1 MKIRNLIIASTA
13 VALTLVSCDVYQE
26 KCNTCSVSR
35 VNVKLGGSVP
45 VVVTRAEGVKEEDE
59 YAVNSVQLYVFSSA
73 DGRFVERM
81 TYSESSYDF
90 YLFNSTYDFLAFVNC
105 PELPAA
111 PESRAVL
118 EKTVSKLSDNGT
130 ANIQM
135 CGALERQTIQ
145 ADSQLTVEV
154 SRIVAK
160 VTYVCRVEMKSATLA
175 AEPFHVK
182 ELFMTNVCGEND
194 YALDA
199 APGLEGIWYNR
210 RNLESSGTVS
220 NLISS
225 GEMEHIVPQGD
236 SIQTGHTFYV
246 YPNPFSDPDD
256 RSGWSQRRTR
266 FVLKAEIGGMNTY
279 YPVTIPCVERNKH
292 YEIDLTITG
301 RGVDDPEDI
310 PGTSFLAEAAIRV
323 ADWED
328 GGKIEALY

>member
-1 MKIRNLIIASTA
+1 MKIRDLIIASA
-13 VALTLVSCDVYQE
+13 AIALTLVSCDVYQE
-26 KCNTCSVSR
+26 KCDTCSGSR
-35 VNVKLGGSVP
+35 VNVSLGGSVP
-45 VVVTRAEGVKEEDE
+45 VVATRAEEVKEEDE
-59 YAVNSVQLYVFSSA
+59 NAVNSVQLYVFSSA

-81 TYSESSYDF
+81 AGSGSSYEF
-90 YLFNSTYDFLAFVNC
+90 YLLNSTYDFLAFVNC

-130 ANIQM
+130 ANFQM

-145 ADSQLTVEV
+145 ADSQLIVDV
-154 SRIVAK
+154 RRIVAK
-160 VTYVCRVEMKSATLA
+160 VTYVCRVKMKSATLA

-182 ELFMTNVCGEND
+182 GLFMTNACGEND
-194 YALDA
+194 YSLDA
-199 APGLEGIWYNR
+199 APGRDGIWYNK
-210 RNLESSGTVS
+210 RNLESSGAVA

-225 GEMEHIVPQGD
+225 GDMDRVVPQGD

-246 YPNPFSDPDD
+246 YPNPFSDPED
-256 RSGWSQRRTR
+256 RGGWSQRRTR
-266 FVLKAEIGGMNTY
+266 FVLKAEIGGMTTY
-279 YPVTIPCVERNKH
+279 YPVTIPCVERNRH